1 MTRGPYIRPRIVTE
15 PQATAQWIEIFQTV
29 VMAASTATLTSMQ
42 PKYPDSSGG
51 APSATSS
58 TRPAASDAVMNV
70 RTMSLGRL
78 APTFLSSHWPCRMPR
93 VMNSVGTTP
102 AKKAASSPQPRPA
115 VPSACQPTTIT
126 VAMIQF
132 FGSSRYVTR
141 SATVLSLTG
150 TSLDQATTSHGRL
163 ASSIPGLSRTRP
175 ESYGPVMPARTGAE
189 FLDRLAAAR
198 THVEIQGEALTGGV
212 AEHPAFRNVVRS
224 YAELFDMQHD
234 PAYRDV
240 LTYPSPLTGE
250 PVATSFLVP
259 RTPAD
264 LEKRRLAFKL
274 WADRSL
280 GMLGRT
286 GDYLNS
292 ALMALASAAD
302 WFGQA
307 DSAFARNIAAYYEK
321 VREEDLL
328 CTHTLIPPQANRAV
342 TGSQQAGG
350 ALMAHVVREDDNGV
364 VVRGAR
370 MLATIGPF
378 ADELLV
384 FPSTVLRGTP
394 EDKPYSFAFA
404 IPSDAPGLRY
414 IAREP
419 LDYGRT
425 HFDHPLG
432 SRFDESDAV
441 VVFDDVHVPYERCF
455 VLGDPE
461 LCNGFYTATSAVAH
475 MTHQVLARTTAKTE
489 YILGLVTLL
498 TEAIGIGQF
507 QHVQADLAEIITT
520 LETLRAFGRAAEADA
535 AVNSYGVLTPAWA
548 PLNAAR
554 NLYPRLYQRFPE
566 ILRKLGASGL
576 MATPTEADVT
586 GPAAADIDTYLQAA
600 TLSGAERVRLF
611 RLAWDTCISAFAG
624 RQALYE
630 YYFFGDP
637 VRMAGAYVGSYDKT
651 PYADRVRDFL
661 RR

>member
-1 MTRGPYIRPRIVTE
+1 
-15 PQATAQWIEIFQTV
+15 
-29 VMAASTATLTSMQ
+29 
-42 PKYPDSSGG
+42 
-51 APSATSS
+51 
-58 TRPAASDAVMNV
+58 
-70 RTMSLGRL
+70 
-78 APTFLSSHWPCRMPR
+78 
-93 VMNSVGTTP
+93 
-102 AKKAASSPQPRPA
+102 
-115 VPSACQPTTIT
+115 
-126 VAMIQF
+126 
-132 FGSSRYVTR
+132 
-141 SATVLSLTG
+141 
-150 TSLDQATTSHGRL
+150 
-163 ASSIPGLSRTRP
+163 
-175 ESYGPVMPARTGAE
+175 MPARTGAQ
-189 FLDRLAAAR
+189 FLDRLARTR
-198 THVEIQGEALTGGV
+198 THVEIQGETLTGGV

-240 LTYPSPLTGE
+240 LTYLSPATGQQ
-250 PVATSFLVP
+250 VATSFLIP
-259 RTPAD
+259 RAQPD
-264 LEKRRLAFKL
+264 LELRRQAFKL

-292 ALMALASAAD
+292 ALMALASAAG

-307 DSAFARNIAAYYEK
+307 DPAFAANIVSYYER

-342 TGSQQAGG
+342 AGCQQGGG
-350 ALMAHVVREDDNGV
+350 ALMAHVVREDDNGIT
-364 VVRGAR
+364 VRGAR

-404 IPSDAPGLRY
+404 VPSDAPGLRY

-419 LDYGRT
+419 LDYGRS

-441 VVFDDVHVPYERCF
+441 VIFDDVHVPYERCF
-455 VLGDPE
+455 TLGDPE
-461 LCNGFYTATSAVAH
+461 LCNGFYTATSAIEH
-475 MTHQVLARTTAKTE
+475 MTHQVVTRTTAKTE
-489 YILGLVTLL
+489 YILGLTSLL
-498 TEAIGIGQF
+498 VEAIGIGQF
-507 QHVQADLAEIITT
+507 QHVQADLAEIIAT
-520 LETLRAFGRAAEADA
+520 LEMLRAFGRAAEADA
-535 AVNSYGVLTPAWA
+535 AVNAYGVLTPAWA

-586 GPAAADIDTYLQAA
+586 GPAADDIGTYLQAA
-600 TLSGAERVRLF
+600 TLTGAERVRLF
-611 RLAWDTCISAFAG
+611 RLVWDTCISAFAS

-637 VRMAGAYVGSYDKT
+637 VRMAGAYVASYDSS
-651 PYADRVRDFL
+651 PYTARVRDFL
-661 RR
+661 NRP

>member
-1 MTRGPYIRPRIVTE
+1 
-15 PQATAQWIEIFQTV
+15 
-29 VMAASTATLTSMQ
+29 
-42 PKYPDSSGG
+42 
-51 APSATSS
+51 
-58 TRPAASDAVMNV
+58 
-70 RTMSLGRL
+70 
-78 APTFLSSHWPCRMPR
+78 
-93 VMNSVGTTP
+93 
-102 AKKAASSPQPRPA
+102 
-115 VPSACQPTTIT
+115 
-126 VAMIQF
+126 
-132 FGSSRYVTR
+132 
-141 SATVLSLTG
+141 
-150 TSLDQATTSHGRL
+150 
-163 ASSIPGLSRTRP
+163 
-175 ESYGPVMPARTGAE
+175 MPARTGAE
-189 FLDRLAAAR
+189 FLDRLSRAR
-198 THVEIQGEALTGGV
+198 THVQIQGETLTGGV
-212 AEHPAFRNVVRS
+212 ADHPAFANVVRT
-224 YAELFDMQHD
+224 YAGLFDMQHD
-234 PAYRDV
+234 PRYRNI
-240 LTYPSPLTGE
+240 LTYPSPTTGE
-250 PVATSFLVP
+250 PVATSFLIP

-264 LEKRRLAFKL
+264 LASRSQAYKV
-274 WADRSL
+274 WADASF

-307 DSAFARNIAAYYEK
+307 DTAFSRNIVAYYET
-321 VREEDLL
+321 VRENDLL

-342 TGSQQAGG
+342 AASQQAGG
-350 ALMAHVVREDDNGV
+350 TLMAHVVREDDNGI

-404 IPSDAPGLRY
+404 IPADAPGLRF

-419 LDYGRT
+419 FDYGRS

-455 VLGDPE
+455 ALGDPE
-461 LCNGFYTATSAVAH
+461 LCNGFYTKTDALQH
-475 MTHQVLARTTAKTE
+475 MTHQVITRTTAKTE
-489 YILGLVTLL
+489 YILGLTALL

-520 LETLRAFGRAAEADA
+520 LETLRALGRAAEADA
-535 AVNSYGVLTPAWA
+535 APNAYNVITPAWA

-576 MATPTEADVT
+576 MATPTEADVN

-600 TLSGAERVRLF
+600 SLSGAERVRLF
-611 RLAWDTCISAFAG
+611 RLVWDTCASAFAS

-637 VRMAGAYVGSYDKT
+637 VRMAGAYAASYDTT
-651 PYADRVRDFL
+651 PYIDRVRDFL
-661 RR
+661 ACG